1 MAHFGKGEHTGLV
14 FTVGLAASLLAGATV
29 GANMATAQAVVD
41 GPAVAWNLSTYTPKG
56 NPSVGHADALADSLS
71 ARTGGKFTI
80 KIHWGGTLSPPK
92 ETIDALKIGAFEM
105 GLVVQSFHPGKILT
119 TNIFDLPFLQFG
131 NVTNAV
137 RVQRA
142 YYNLPE
148 VVADAARWNARLL
161 TPTLLPPYELSG
173 KGKAPARIDDLKG
186 LRIRA
191 PGGMGEALKTIGV
204 VPVNIASP
212 EIYGSLERGI
222 LDGLVFPAYA
232 HTSYRTQELVSW
244 YTTDMELGILAAY
257 MAINSAAWQALP
269 AQYRKLVED
278 LVEPSEDKAIVD
290 LLVANQ
296 KILDEFKARNLT
308 HVRFS
313 AADREKLVEIGG
325 RPIWNKWV
333 ADMNAAGYPG
343 QKLLDFVLTESAKA
357 MKKATN

>member
-1 MAHFGKGEHTGLV
+1 MVRLENRMHRGII
-14 FTVGLAASLLAGATV
+14 FTVGLAAGLLAGGMTA
-29 GANMATAQAVVD
+29 MAQANVD
-41 GPAVAWNLSTYTPKG
+41 GPVVAWNLSTYTPRG
-56 NPSVGHADALADSLS
+56 NQSMGHSDVLADSLS

-105 GLVVQSFHPGKILT
+105 GLVVQSFHPGKIPT
-119 TNIFDLPFLQFG
+119 TSVFDLPFLQFG

-137 RVQRA
+137 RLQRA

-148 VVADAARWNARLL
+148 VVADAGRWNARLL

-173 KGKAPARIDDLKG
+173 KGKTPVRIDDLKG

-232 HTSYRTQELVSW
+232 HASYRTQELVSW

-257 MAINSAAWQALP
+257 VAINTDAWNALP
-269 AQYRKLVED
+269 AQYRKLVDD
-278 LVEPSEDKAIVD
+278 LIEPSEDKAIID
-290 LLVANQ
+290 LLAANQ
-296 KILDEFKARNLT
+296 KIIDQFKARNLA
-308 HVRFS
+308 HVQFS

-325 RPIWNKWV
+325 RPVWNKWV
-333 ADMNAAGYPG
+333 AELNTAGYPG
-343 QKLLDFVLTESAKA
+343 QKLLDFVLTESAKG